1 MSDERSVRDLANRS
15 VRLGNVI
22 DPGSTTYGI
31 NRAGYT
37 LHSAIH
43 KARPDLKCIIH
54 LHTPAVAAVSAM
66 KCGLLPLS
74 QDALFCGKISYH
86 DYRGI
91 LIEDD
96 VKKLLVE
103 DLGPINKVMI
113 LRNHGFVACGE
124 SIEEAWKYAFNV
136 INACEVQVRAAPLGI
151 DQLYL
156 PSNEQQK
163 RVRRTGRQATKHT
176 CRSVAD

>member
-1 MSDERSVRDLANRS
+1 
-15 VRLGNVI
+15 
-22 DPGSTTYGI
+22 
-31 NRAGYT
+31 
-37 LHSAIH
+37 
-43 KARPDLKCIIH
+43 
-54 LHTPAVAAVSAM
+54 M

-124 SIEEAWKYAFNV
+124 TIEEAWKYAFNV

-151 DQLYL
+151 DQLHL
-156 PSNEQQK
+156 PSSEQQK
-163 RVRRTGRQATKHT
+163 RVRSSLDTNQQVIFFFLFHYLDCRCSSRQ
-176 CRSVAD
+176 CERGDWRQEVEDWRNRI